1 MAQYYDDTVR
11 VLMRDLRIL
20 SGCDALLTALPG
32 SPVVGEVLALAATH
46 AESAAGG
53 ARRLLDFYGQATHGG
68 GV

>member
-1 MAQYYDDTVR
+1 
-11 VLMRDLRIL
+11 MRDLRIL